1 MSELSSCV
9 KILARVKNLLVL
21 KKGNKNEG
29 KILLEHLITS
39 KTRIKLLL
47 KFFANPG
54 NKGYLRELAKEFA
67 ESTNA
72 VRVELNRLAQADLL
86 KCEDEGRTKVYSA
99 NEGHTLFP
107 EISSMVHKFLGIDIL
122 AELIES
128 KVRAL
133 GQVQLV
139 AIIGDYAQGI
149 DSGLIQVM
157 IFGESLDT
165 ELLARLQEKAQELLG
180 KNISVQIL
188 PRSEI
193 KNWQANEMLVVW
205 GDKL

>member
-1 MSELSSCV
+1 M
-9 KILARVKNLLVL
+9 IIKNYLT
-21 KKGNKNEG
+21 NISKNEG

-99 NEGHTLFP
+99 NERHTLFP

-122 AELIES
+122 AELIEN

-188 PRSEI
+188 PCSEI

>member
-1 MSELSSCV
+1 M
-9 KILARVKNLLVL
+9 
-21 KKGNKNEG
+21 
-29 KILLEHLITS
+29 LEHLITS

-54 NKGYLRELAKEFA
+54 NKGYLRELAKEFS
-67 ESTNA
+67 ESTNS
-72 VRVELNRLAQADLL
+72 VRVELNRLAKAELIN
-86 KCEDEGRTKVYSA
+86 CADEGRTKIYWA
-99 NEGHTLFP
+99 NEQHTLFP

-133 GQVQLV
+133 GEVRLV
-139 AIIGDYAQGI
+139 AVIGDYAQGI

-157 IFGESLDT
+157 IFGEAIDQD
-165 ELLARLQEKAQELLG
+165 LLNRLQEKAAELL
-180 KNISVQIL
+180 KKKIEVQIL

-205 GDKL
+205 GDKE

>member
-1 MSELSSCV
+1 ML
-9 KILARVKNLLVL
+9 R
-21 KKGNKNEG
+21 NKNEG
-29 KILLEHLITS
+29 KILLEQLITS

-99 NEGHTLFP
+99 NERHTLFP

-139 AIIGDYAQGI
+139 AVIGDYAQGV
-149 DSGLIQVM
+149 DSGLIQVV
-157 IFGESLDT
+157 IFGENIDE

-180 KNISVQIL
+180 KNISVQVL

-193 KNWQANEMLVVW
+193 RNWQANEMLVVW

>member
-1 MSELSSCV
+1 M
-9 KILARVKNLLVL
+9 IIKNYLT
-21 KKGNKNEG
+21 NISKNEG
-29 KILLEHLITS
+29 EILLEHLITS

-99 NEGHTLFP
+99 NERHTLFP

-122 AELIES
+122 AELIEN

-139 AIIGDYAQGI
+139 AVIGDYAQGV

-157 IFGESLDT
+157 IFGENIDE

-180 KNISVQIL
+180 KNIRVQIL

>member
-1 MSELSSCV
+1 M
-9 KILARVKNLLVL
+9 IIKNYLT
-21 KKGNKNEG
+21 NISKNEG

-99 NEGHTLFP
+99 NERHTLFP

-122 AELIES
+122 AELIEN

-139 AIIGDYAQGI
+139 AVIGDYAQGV

-157 IFGESLDT
+157 IFGENIDE

-180 KNISVQIL
+180 KNISAQIL

>member
-1 MSELSSCV
+1 M
-9 KILARVKNLLVL
+9 IIKNYLT
-21 KKGNKNEG
+21 NISKNEG

-99 NEGHTLFP
+99 NERHTLFP

-122 AELIES
+122 AELIEN

-149 DSGLIQVM
+149 DSGLIQVV

>member
-1 MSELSSCV
+1 M
-9 KILARVKNLLVL
+9 IIKNYLT
-21 KKGNKNEG
+21 NISKNEG

-99 NEGHTLFP
+99 NERHTLFP

-180 KNISVQIL
+180 KNINVQIL

>member
-1 MSELSSCV
+1 M
-9 KILARVKNLLVL
+9 IIKNYLT
-21 KKGNKNEG
+21 NISKNEG

-122 AELIES
+122 AELIEN

-139 AIIGDYAQGI
+139 AVIGDYAQGI

>member
-1 MSELSSCV
+1 M
-9 KILARVKNLLVL
+9 IIKNYLT
-21 KKGNKNEG
+21 NISKNEG

-99 NEGHTLFP
+99 NERHTLFP

>member
-1 MSELSSCV
+1 M
-9 KILARVKNLLVL
+9 IIKNYLT
-21 KKGNKNEG
+21 NISKNEG

-139 AIIGDYAQGI
+139 AVIGDYAQGV

-157 IFGESLDT
+157 IFGENIDK

-180 KNISVQIL
+180 KKISVQIL

>member
-1 MSELSSCV
+1 M
-9 KILARVKNLLVL
+9 IIKNYLT
-21 KKGNKNEG
+21 NISKNEG

-99 NEGHTLFP
+99 NERHTLFP

-139 AIIGDYAQGI
+139 AVIGDYAQGI

>member
-1 MSELSSCV
+1 M
-9 KILARVKNLLVL
+9 IIKNYLT
-21 KKGNKNEG
+21 NISKNEG

-99 NEGHTLFP
+99 NERHTLFP

-122 AELIES
+122 AELIEN

>member
-1 MSELSSCV
+1 M
-9 KILARVKNLLVL
+9 IIKNYLT
-21 KKGNKNEG
+21 NISKNEG

-99 NEGHTLFP
+99 NERHTLFP

-157 IFGESLDT
+157 IFGECLDK
-165 ELLARLQEKAQELLG
+165 ELLVRLQEKAQELLG

>member
-1 MSELSSCV
+1 M
-9 KILARVKNLLVL
+9 IIKNYLT
-21 KKGNKNEG
+21 NISKNEG

-122 AELIES
+122 AELIEN

-149 DSGLIQVM
+149 DSGLIQVV